1 MNLRPSLLVIAA
13 LVSSALPA
21 MALASDTAPVPSTI
35 LGAGVWSRPAYVGSD
50 ERVVAAI
57 PSLRYYGTPWFART
71 TQGML
76 EGGTRTEL
84 FDGLSLGTQLAYEGG
99 RDNKDSDFLKTHH
112 LANLPVSVSYGV
124 HAEWDGK
131 LGPAPVNVLLRYR
144 QELKSYRGAQTDL
157 RGNIGVYGG
166 ENLKVGLFAQMTWA
180 NDKSNKAYYGVA
192 ASQVTST
199 GLGAFSAEAGIA
211 NTAIGMLW
219 SYDLDAHWLLQG
231 SLEQRQLSSK
241 LRLSPLTQTRNN
253 SYGSVGVAYRF

>member
-1 MNLRPSLLVIAA
+1 MTLRFSFRLIAA
-13 LVSSALPA
+13 LVYSTFPAL
-21 MALASDTAPVPSTI
+21 ALASDFAVAPSTI
-35 LGAGVWSRPAYVGSD
+35 IGAGIWARPAYVGSD
-50 ERVVAAI
+50 EHVLAAI
-57 PSLRYYGTPWFART
+57 PALRYYGTPWFART

-76 EGGTRTEL
+76 EGGTRAEL
-84 FDGLSLGTQLAYEGG
+84 FDGLSLGAQLAYEGG
-99 RDNKDSDFLKTHH
+99 RDNKDSDFLKLHH

-124 HAEWDGK
+124 HAEWDAK
-131 LGPAPVNVLLRYR
+131 LGRAPVNVLLRYR

-157 RGNIGVYGG
+157 RGTIGVYGG
-166 ENLKVGLFAQMTWA
+166 DKLKVGLFTQVTWA
-180 NDKSNKAYYGVA
+180 NAKSNQAYYGVA
-192 ASQVTST
+192 ATQTVGT
-199 GLGAFSAEAGIA
+199 GLTAFSAETGVA

>member
-1 MNLRPSLLVIAA
+1 MSLRPSLLLIAT
-13 LVSSALPA
+13 LVSSTLPA
-21 MALASDTAPVPSTI
+21 LAQAADSAPVPSTI
-35 LGAGVWSRPAYVGSD
+35 IGAGVWSRPAYIGSD
-50 ERVVAAI
+50 ERVLAAI

-99 RDNKDSDFLKTHH
+99 RDNKDSDFLKLHH
-112 LANLPVSVSYGV
+112 MANLPVSVSYGV
-124 HAEWDGK
+124 HAEWDAK
-131 LGPAPVNVLLRYR
+131 LGRAPVNVLLRYR
-144 QELKSYRGAQTDL
+144 QELKSNRGAQTDL

-166 ENLKVGLFAQMTWA
+166 ENLKVGLFAQATWA
-180 NDKSNKAYYGVA
+180 NTKSNQAYYGVVA
-192 ASQVTST
+192 AQTAST
-199 GLGAFSAEAGIA
+199 GLTAFAAEAGVT

-231 SLEQRQLSSK
+231 SVEQHQLTSRLRQ
-241 LRLSPLTQTRNN
+241 SPLTQTRNN